1 MKTAESYS
9 QTSLETHGISRIS
22 DRRQEQRE
30 SAKPGIAEDQPCD
43 LDPLLHHIIRAKR
56 EWEATLDAVS
66 DLILLTDPKGTIVRC
81 NRAVQEALQ
90 TPYRELI
97 GRSVEEVFSGR
108 ADAVLSVFQANGST
122 GKNRQEVQFP
132 RLPGWFAVTRH
143 PIRARETGGI
153 HGVVYTLTDI
163 TERKRAEEALQQE
176 VQITSALVRVG
187 RELIATLEPSALL
200 HRFCQLT
207 CELLDCEASH
217 TFLLDPT
224 DQTYKAVASAGD
236 TPEQWVAI
244 SVLSIPLK
252 ATILLLNKLEREE
265 VVQLKTTAYYAGM
278 PELLRQLDVSAAL
291 CVALRREGK
300 IVGIQV
306 ASYRGR
312 RRGFSLQQE
321 RIAKGTAQVASL
333 ALENAWLLEETAR
346 ANRFKSEFLAAMSHE
361 LRTPLNIILG
371 YTELLLEGDFGR
383 VSAEQAECLRR
394 VEKSAEQLLELINT
408 TLDVSRLETH
418 RLHLEL
424 SDIDITAFI
433 EALRQETTPLSREKP
448 ELQIVWKVALGLP
461 PLYTDPTKLKVIIKH
476 VFHNAV
482 KFTECGSITVD
493 VYARDAGIVIC
504 IADTGC
510 GIAPETL
517 PVIFEMFRQGEDVLT
532 RRYGGV
538 GIGLY
543 VVQQLLNLLG
553 GTITVESE
561 VGQGSTFRIWV
572 PSQEKPA
579 PNVSSQT
586 RRS

>member
-9 QTSLETHGISRIS
+9 QASLENHGISRIS
-22 DRRQEQRE
+22 DRRQDQQR
-30 SAKPGIAEDQPCD
+30 SAKPDIAEEQQFDP
-43 LDPLLHHIIRAKR
+43 DPLLSHIIRAKR

-66 DLILLTDPKGTIVRC
+66 DLILLTDTKGTIVRC

-90 TPYRELI
+90 TSYRELI
-97 GRSVEEVFSGR
+97 GRSVEEVFYGIS
-108 ADAVLSVFQANGST
+108 DAVLSVFQANVST
-122 GKNRQEVQFP
+122 GKRRQEVQFP

-143 PIRARETGGI
+143 PIRALETGGI
-153 HGVVYTLTDI
+153 QGVVYTLTDI

-176 VQITSALVRVG
+176 AQITAALAQVG

-207 CELLDCEASH
+207 CEILDCDASH
-217 TFLLDPT
+217 TFLLDST

-236 TPEQWVAI
+236 APEQWVAI
-244 SVLSIPLK
+244 SVLSIPPK
-252 ATILLLNKLEREE
+252 ATALLLNKLERDE
-265 VVQLKTTAYYAGM
+265 VVQLKTGVPYTGM
-278 PELLRQLDVSAAL
+278 LELLRQLDVSAAL
-291 CVALRREGK
+291 CVALRRGGK
-300 IVGIQV
+300 IIGIQV

-312 RRGFSLQQE
+312 RGRFIPQQE

-333 ALENAWLLEETAR
+333 ALENAWLLEEAER
-346 ANRFKSEFLAAMSHE
+346 ANRLKSEFLAAMSHE
-361 LRTPLNIILG
+361 LRTPLNIVLG

-383 VSAEQAECLRR
+383 VSTEQAECLRR

-408 TLDVSRLETH
+408 TLDVSRLATN
-418 RLHLEL
+418 RLHIEL
-424 SDIDITAFI
+424 SDIDTAAFI
-433 EALRQETTPLSREKP
+433 EELRQETTPLYWEKP
-448 ELQIVWKVALGLP
+448 ELHVVWKVALGLP
-461 PLYTDPTKLKVIIKH
+461 PLRTDQTKLKVIIKH

-493 VYARDAGIVIC
+493 VHAHDAGIDIC
-504 IADTGC
+504 VADTGC

-532 RRYGGV
+532 RRHGGV

-543 VVQQLLNLLG
+543 IVQQLLNLLG

-572 PSQEKPA
+572 PSREKPL
-579 PNVSSQT
+579 PTISPRV